1 MTETLNRTTAAQ
13 LLSWM
18 QEHRHE
24 QVQFIERLVR
34 MESPTDVP
42 ASQQPVLQLLAESL
56 SALGYCVRKIPGRT
70 SGGHLFAR
78 PARRDKNKLLQLLL
92 GHCDTVWSLG
102 TLEDMPVRIEDGILY
117 GPGVY
122 DMKTGLAQMLFAIR
136 AMQELSLELPLTP
149 VIFINSDEETGSH
162 ESSRYIHRLARL
174 ANRSLVMEPSLGPI
188 GRLKTAR
195 KGVGRFTITAKGKAA
210 HAGLN
215 PEAGASAILE
225 LSHVIQTLF
234 ALNDVEKGIT
244 INVGMIDGGLRA
256 NVVAPVSS
264 AVTDVRVLTHDD
276 ARAIERAIHAIQ
288 PITPGVSLEI
298 EGKIGRPPMEKT
310 PANQQFW
317 NMAQNLARQL
327 RIDLQQGTAGG
338 GSDGNTT
345 SLYNATLDGLG
356 AVGDG
361 AHARHEQ
368 VDLNKLPERG
378 ALLALLLLSPAV
390 VPEAVA
396 QTGT

>member
-1 MTETLNRTTAAQ
+1 MSETLERTIAEQ

-18 QEHRHE
+18 QEHQQE
-24 QVQFIERLVR
+24 KVQFIERLAG
-34 MESPTDVP
+34 MESPSDVP
-42 ASQQPVLQLLAESL
+42 ASQQPILQLLADTL
-56 SALGYCVRKIPGRT
+56 AGFDYRARNIPGKT

-78 PARRDKNKLLQLLL
+78 PERRDRNKPLQLLL
-92 GHCDTVWSLG
+92 GHCDTVWPIG
-102 TLEDMPVRIEDGILY
+102 TLDDMPVRIEDGILY

-122 DMKTGLAQMLFAIR
+122 DMKTGLVQMLFALR
-136 AMQELSLELPLTP
+136 ALQELDLETQLTP
-149 VIFINSDEETGSH
+149 ILFINSDEEIGSH
-162 ESSRYIHRLARL
+162 ESSRYIHRLARI
-174 ANRSLVMEPSLGPI
+174 ANRSLVLEPSLGPA

-225 LSHVIQTLF
+225 LSHVIQALF

-244 INVGMIDGGLRA
+244 INVGTIDGGLRA

-264 AVTDVRVLTHDD
+264 AVTDVRVLTHAD
-276 ARAIERAIHAIQ
+276 ARAIEQAIFAIE
-288 PITPGVSLEI
+288 PITPGVTLEI
-298 EGKIGRPPMEKT
+298 EGRIGRPPMEKT
-310 PANQQFW
+310 AANRQFW
-317 NMAQNLARQL
+317 KMAQNLAREL
-327 RIDLQQGTAGG
+327 HIDLQQGTAGG

-390 VPEAVA
+390 VPETDCK
-396 QTGT
+396 TGT